1 MTAKVIFDDK
11 DKTRDEI
18 EDEMRTAIEVQAQAG
33 RILVD
38 KVHVKDVI
46 TLYFE
51 DVE

>member
-11 DKTRDEI
+11 SKTRDEI
-18 EDEMRTAIEVQAQAG
+18 EDEMRSAIEVQALDG
-33 RILVD
+33 RVLVD

-51 DVE
+51 DAE

>member
-18 EDEMRTAIEVQAQAG
+18 EDEMRTAIEVQAQDG

-51 DVE
+51 DAE

>member
-1 MTAKVIFDDK
+1 MIAKVIFDDR
-11 DKTRDEI
+11 DKTKDEI
-18 EDEMRTAIEVQAQAG
+18 EEEMRSIIEVQACDG

-51 DVE
+51 DAE

>member
-1 MTAKVIFDDK
+1 MIAKVIFDDR

-18 EDEMRTAIEVQAQAG
+18 EDEMRSVIEVQAQDG

-38 KVHVKDVI
+38 KVYVKDVI

-51 DVE
+51 EAE

>member
-1 MTAKVIFDDK
+1 MIAKVIFNDR

-18 EDEMRTAIEVQAQAG
+18 EDEMRSVIEVQAQDG

-46 TLYFE
+46 ILYFE
-51 DVE
+51 DAE